1 MPSDPVDLSNCD
13 REPIHIPGAI
23 QPYGCLIACDA
34 TAATVLRHSANAGE
48 MLGCPGELNGRP
60 LVELIGPQ
68 AVHDLRNALLI
79 ATRGRSAMLLGHPI
93 QSGRRFDVAVHQVAD
108 GAILEF
114 EPAGPPAEPLHRAR
128 ELIGR
133 ISEIDDLDQFIS
145 RSARIAHALLGYD
158 RVMIYRFE
166 ADGAGKVVS
175 ETRRP
180 DLESFLGQYFPASD
194 IPAQAR
200 ELYLRNTLRIISD
213 VDAPRVPILP
223 EIDAEGE
230 PLDLSLAHLR
240 SVSPIHCEYLRNM
253 GVAASMSISV
263 IVEGRLW
270 GLIACHHYAPRVL
283 TMSERIA
290 SELFG
295 QFFSLHLHALKQKRS
310 LRDAREA
317 RLRLDRFL
325 RLASEGLEV
334 ETVLRESLP
343 DFRGLLQ
350 CDGAGLWLGG
360 RWSAVGV
367 TPPPEAIPHLA
378 VMVGR
383 KAAGAV
389 WATHGLSRHF
399 PPALGYHGEASGLL
413 AVPLSQTPRDWLFFF
428 RKEIIQTLSWAGN
441 PEKIYQSGTLG
452 DRLTPR
458 KSFALW
464 KQTVERQSQPWTQS
478 DIDIAEATRA
488 ATVEVVLRHNEA
500 MAEDRNRAEFRQ
512 RMLNEELN
520 HRVKNILAVIRSLVG
535 HPVQQGRSLEEH
547 VDSLRGRIQALA
559 FAHDQVAR
567 GGDGGRLADLVGA
580 ELGPYRGQ
588 GGVLV
593 RGPEVW
599 LDSRSFSVMALV
611 LHELATNAAKY
622 GALSVEG
629 GRLDLIWRDVG
640 GDVEIEWRERDG
652 PPVTRPGRTGFGT
665 ALIDRSIP
673 YDLGGESAVQFEP
686 EGMTARFRLPRK
698 HVTIT
703 PEALPDRGPAP
714 MVAPPVSDRL
724 PDGLQV
730 LLLEDQLLIAMD
742 AEAML
747 GDAGAAVTTTSTLAE
762 VRAWLRETSPDVA
775 VLDVN
780 IGQDTSLPVAEELAR
795 RGVPFVFATG
805 YGDDGLVR
813 GFDTPVVRKPYDRA
827 SLVAAIH
834 RAIGPRAGAG

>member
-1 MPSDPVDLSNCD
+1 MSSDQVDLGNCD
-13 REPIHIPGAI
+13 REPIHIPGSI
-23 QPYGCLIACDA
+23 QSYGCLLACDA
-34 TAATVLRHSANAGE
+34 TAATVLRHSANAAD
-48 MLGCPGELNGRP
+48 MLGLTGDLNDRP
-60 LVELIGPQ
+60 LVDLIGAQ

-79 ATRGRSAMLLGHPI
+79 APRGRSAVLLGHPV
-93 QSGRRFDVAVHQVAD
+93 QSGRCFDVAVHQSGA

-133 ISEIDDLDQFIS
+133 ISEIYDIDQFIS

-200 ELYLRNTLRIISD
+200 ELYLRNTLRVISD

-270 GLIACHHYAPRVL
+270 GLIACHHYVPRIL

-310 LRDAREA
+310 LHDAQEA
-317 RLRLDRFL
+317 RRRLDRFL
-325 RLASEGLEV
+325 RLASEGLEI
-334 ETVLRESLP
+334 ETVLRESLT
-343 DFRGLLQ
+343 DFRNLLH
-350 CDGAGLWLGG
+350 CDGAGLWFGG

-367 TPPPEAIPHLA
+367 TPPPEAIPDLA
-378 VMVGR
+378 GMVGR
-383 KAAGAV
+383 KAEGTV
-389 WATHGLSRHF
+389 WSTHALSRHF
-399 PPALGYHGEASGLL
+399 PPALDYQGEASGLL
-413 AVPLSQTPRDWLFFF
+413 AVPLSQSPRDWLFFF

-441 PEKIYQSGTLG
+441 PEKTYQSGALG

-458 KSFALW
+458 KSFAIW
-464 KQTVERQSQPWTQS
+464 KQTVERQAQPWTQS

-500 MAEDRNRAEFRQ
+500 MAEERNRAEFRQ

-547 VDSLRGRIQALA
+547 VESLRGRIQALA

-567 GGDGGRLADLVGA
+567 GGDGGRLSDLVGA

-588 GGVLV
+588 GGVLF

-629 GRLDLIWRDVG
+629 GRLDLLWRDVR
-640 GDVEIEWRERDG
+640 GDVEIEWRERGG
-652 PPVTRPGRTGFGT
+652 PPVARPDRTGFGT

-673 YDLGGESAVQFEP
+673 YDLGGESAVRFEP
-686 EGMTARFRLPRK
+686 EGLVARFLLPRK

-703 PEALPDRGPAP
+703 PEVEPDRGATPTA
-714 MVAPPVSDRL
+714 APPASDRL
-724 PDGLQV
+724 PEGLRV

-742 AEAML
+742 AESML

-762 VRAWLRETSPDVA
+762 IRARLREGSPDVA

-780 IGQDTSLPVAEELAR
+780 IGQDTSLPVAEELVR
-795 RGVPFVFATG
+795 RGVSFVFATG
-805 YGDDGLVR
+805 YGEDGLVR
-813 GFDTPVVRKPYDRA
+813 GFDVPVVRKPYDRD

-834 RAIGPRAGAG
+834 RAIGSRAGTG

>member
-13 REPIHIPGAI
+13 REPIHIPGSI
-23 QPYGCLIACDA
+23 QAYGCLLACDPTA
-34 TAATVLRHSANAGE
+34 TTVLRHSANAGD
-48 MLGCPGELNGRP
+48 MLGCAGDLNGRL
-60 LVELIGPQ
+60 LVDLIGSQ
-68 AVHDLRNALLI
+68 SVHDLRNALLI
-79 ATRGRSAMLLGHPI
+79 APRGRSAMLLGHAI
-93 QSGRRFDVAVHQVAD
+93 QSGRRFDVAVHQVAN

-114 EPAGPPAEPLHRAR
+114 ELAGPPAEPLHRAR

-158 RVMIYRFE
+158 RIMIYRFE

-175 ETRRP
+175 ETRQP
-180 DLESFLGQYFPASD
+180 SLESFLGQYFPASD

-200 ELYLRNTLRIISD
+200 DLYLRNTLRIISD
-213 VDAPRVPILP
+213 ASAPRVPIVP
-223 EIDAEGE
+223 ELDAEGE
-230 PLDLSLAHLR
+230 ALDLSLAYLR

-310 LRDAREA
+310 LRDAHEA
-317 RLRLDRFL
+317 RRRLDRFL
-325 RLASEGLEV
+325 RLASEGQEI
-334 ETVLRESLP
+334 ESVLRESLP
-343 DFRGLLQ
+343 DFRDLLQ

-367 TPPPEAIPHLA
+367 TPPPEAIPELA
-378 VMVGR
+378 AMVGR
-383 KAAGAV
+383 KAEGTV
-389 WATHGLSRHF
+389 WGTHALSRHY

-441 PEKIYQSGTLG
+441 PEKTYQSGALG

-458 KSFALW
+458 KSFAIW
-464 KQTVERQSQPWTQS
+464 KQTVERQAHPWTQS
-478 DIDIAEATRA
+478 DLDIAEATRA

-500 MAEDRNRAEFRQ
+500 MAEERNRAEFRQ

-520 HRVKNILAVIRSLVG
+520 HRVKNILAVIRSLIG

-567 GGDGGRLADLVGA
+567 GGDGGRLSDLVGA

-588 GGVLV
+588 GGVQV
-593 RGPEVW
+593 SGPEVW

-629 GRLDLIWRDVG
+629 GRLDLLWREVEG
-640 GDVEIEWRERDG
+640 NVEIEWRERGG
-652 PPVTRPGRTGFGT
+652 PPVARPGRTGFGT

-673 YDLGGESAVQFEP
+673 YDLGGESELHFDP
-686 EGMTARFRLPRK
+686 EGMTARFVLPGK
-698 HVTIT
+698 HVTVT
-703 PEALPDRGPAP
+703 PAMVHGAGPAP
-714 MVAPPVSDRL
+714 AVVALAGDRL
-724 PDGLQV
+724 PEGLRV

-747 GDAGAAVTTTSTLAE
+747 EEAGAVVTTTSTLAE
-762 VRAWLRETSPDVA
+762 ARRRMRDDTPDVA

-780 IGQDTSLPVAEELAR
+780 IGQDTSLPIAEELAR
-795 RGVPFVFATG
+795 SGVPFVFATG
-805 YGDDGLVR
+805 YGEDGQVR
-813 GFDTPVVRKPYDRA
+813 GFDSPVVRKPYDRV
-827 SLVAAIH
+827 SLVGAIC
-834 RAIGPRAGAG
+834 RAVGGRVWPR